1 MATTAPRRWVSGLPG
16 RRLRSPT
23 ACRRQRSPRPGSSRP
38 PARRPGVGGGGRAP
52 PSRRP
57 APTATRRPARP
68 VGSRPREAR
77 RGAGCSMAAH
87 IVQTR
92 KSPKTRLGKTA
103 PSTPCPSAQQE
114 QANHD
119 DHGQGQRFA
128 VAAEDRWPSDSTSRP
143 AAAVIRSH
151 RQVRTR
157 RPGAAFAATSCSVAD
172 SEGGEQDQDQGGDG
186 QQPVQ
191 PDQGDREVLFG
202 RERWC
207 WAGRWRPRR
216 RRVPVATAQPWCTPR
231 PLGCGCGRRP
241 ERGGGASLLVREVTA
256 QETSG
261 RIATG
266 RDRHARR

>member
-1 MATTAPRRWVSGLPG
+1 MAQVVQWLPT
-16 RRLRSPT
+16 S
-23 ACRRQRSPRPGSSRP
+23 SRPGSRRRRDWGRP
-38 PARRPGVGGGGRAP
+38 PPAP
-52 PSRRP
+52 PVLRRSRSK
-57 APTATRRPARP
+57 PTTMTTARASA
-68 VGSRPREAR
+68 SR
-77 RGAGCSMAAH
+77 S
-87 IVQTR
+87 
-92 KSPKTRLGKTA
+92 
-103 PSTPCPSAQQE
+103 
-114 QANHD
+114 
-119 DHGQGQRFA
+119 
-128 VAAEDRWPSDSTSRP
+128 AAEDRWPSDSTSRP

-266 RDRHARR
+266 RDRHAGR